1 METPIEGWAVYISN
15 HRHQYSPIDIMVN
28 QLIDLS
34 MDRQKGKKEKSV
46 GKHTEVRI
54 NQPIY
59 KYRRG
64 DTYQRRQIDG

>member
-1 METPIEGWAVYISN
+1 
-15 HRHQYSPIDIMVN
+15 MVN

-34 MDRQKGKKEKSV
+34 MDGQNEKKEKSV

-59 KYRRG
+59 K
-64 DTYQRRQIDG
+64 